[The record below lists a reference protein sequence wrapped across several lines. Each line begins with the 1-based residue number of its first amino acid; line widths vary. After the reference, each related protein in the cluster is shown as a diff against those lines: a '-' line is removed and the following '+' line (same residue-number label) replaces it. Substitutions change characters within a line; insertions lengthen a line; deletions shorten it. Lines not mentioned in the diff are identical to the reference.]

1 MGKKLEYKTEQEEFW
16 SGEFGNSYSERNASE
31 GDRIAKQIMF
41 SQMIRNLPRIQSVV
55 ELGCNIGLNL
65 KALKTINSN
74 FEVAGYEINKNAVIK
89 AKEMKVGEI
98 FEESV
103 ITKIVSPKKYDLSF
117 TSGVLIHINPDELG
131 MVYDNLFNLSKKYIL
146 ISEYYNPTPVK
157 VEYRGHAGKLF
168 KRDFA
173 GEMIDRF
180 DLKLMDY
187 GFFYHRDNY
196 FSFGDSNWFLLEK

>member
-1 MGKKLEYKTEQEEFW
+1 LEKKLDYRTEQEEFW

-41 SQMIRNLPRIQSVV
+41 SQMIRNVPRIQSVV

-146 ISEYYNPTPVK
+146 ISEYYNPTPIV

>member
-1 MGKKLEYKTEQEEFW
+1 MDYKTEQEEFW

-74 FEVAGYEINKNAVIK
+74 FEIAGYEINKNAVIK

>member
-1 MGKKLEYKTEQEEFW
+1 MEQELDYRTEQEEFW
-16 SGEFGNSYSERNASE
+16 SGEFGNSYAERNASD

-41 SQMIRNLPRIQSVV
+41 SQIIRNVPRIQSVV

-65 KALKTINSN
+65 LALKAINSN
-74 FEVAGYEINKNAVIK
+74 FEVAGYEINKKAVIK
-89 AKEMKVGEI
+89 AKEWNVGEI

-103 ITKIVSPKKYDLSF
+103 ITKIVSPKEYDLSF

-146 ISEYYNPTPVK
+146 ISEYYNPTPVI
-157 VEYRGHAGKLF
+157 VEYRGHADKLF

-180 DLKLMDY
+180 DLKLIDY

>member
-1 MGKKLEYKTEQEEFW
+1 MEQELDYRTEQEEFW
-16 SGEFGNSYSERNASE
+16 SGEFGNSYAERNASD

-41 SQMIRNLPRIQSVV
+41 SQMIRNVPRIQSVV
-55 ELGCNIGLNL
+55 ELGCNIGLNILAL
-65 KALKTINSN
+65 KAINSN
-74 FEVAGYEINKNAVIK
+74 FEVAGYEINKKAVIK
-89 AKEMKVGEI
+89 AKEWNVGEI
-98 FEESV
+98 YEESV
-103 ITKIVSPKKYDLSF
+103 ITKIVSSKEYDLSF

-146 ISEYYNPTPVK
+146 IVEYYNPTPVM

-168 KRDFA
+168 KGDFA

-180 DLKLMDY
+180 DLKLIDY
-187 GFFYHRDNY
+187 GFFYHRDIY

>member
-1 MGKKLEYKTEQEEFW
+1 MFLLLFSLHSYKVGYRILL
-16 SGEFGNSYSERNASE
+16 SGTHISAK

-41 SQMIRNLPRIQSVV
+41 SQMIRNVPRIQSIV

-65 KALKTINSN
+65 RALKTINSN

-89 AKEMKVGEI
+89 AKEINVGEI

-103 ITKIVSPKKYDLSF
+103 ITKIVSPKQYDLSF

-146 ISEYYNPTPVK
+146 ISEYYNPTPVM
-157 VEYRGHAGKLF
+157 VEYRGHTGKLF

-173 GEMIDRF
+173 GEMIDKF
-180 DLKLMDY
+180 DLKLIDY
-187 GFFYHRDNY
+187 GFFYHRNNY

>member
-1 MGKKLEYKTEQEEFW
+1 M
-16 SGEFGNSYSERNASE
+16 
-31 GDRIAKQIMF
+31 
-41 SQMIRNLPRIQSVV
+41 
-55 ELGCNIGLNL
+55 
-65 KALKTINSN
+65 
-74 FEVAGYEINKNAVIK
+74 
-89 AKEMKVGEI
+89 
-98 FEESV
+98 
-103 ITKIVSPKKYDLSF
+103 SF

-146 ISEYYNPTPVK
+146 ISEYYNPTPIV